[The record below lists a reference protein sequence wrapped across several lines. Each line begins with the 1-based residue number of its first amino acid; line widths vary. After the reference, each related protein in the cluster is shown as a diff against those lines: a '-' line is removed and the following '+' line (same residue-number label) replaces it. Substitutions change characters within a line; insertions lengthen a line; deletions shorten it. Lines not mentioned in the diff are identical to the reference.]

1 VNIYVGNIPKNAT
14 EDSVRKLFET
24 YGQVSSVK
32 LVEDRYTG
40 ELRGFGFVEMPS
52 KEEGQ
57 AAIEGANGTE
67 LDGKSLIVNEARP
80 KTTQSGGRRGG
91 GSGGGGGFQGKRSRS
106 W

>member
-14 EDSVRKLFET
+14 EDSVRQLFET

-57 AAIEGANGTE
+57 AAIEGVNGTE
-67 LDGKSLIVNEARP
+67 LEGKSLIVNEARP
-80 KTTQSGGRRGG
+80 KTNQSGGRRGG
-91 GSGGGGGFQGKRSRS
+91 GSGGGGGFQGRRSRS

>member
-1 VNIYVGNIPKNAT
+1 MNIYVGNIPKNAT
-14 EDSVRKLFET
+14 EDSVRQLFET

-57 AAIEGANGTE
+57 AAIEGVNGTE
-67 LDGKSLIVNEARP
+67 LEGRSLIVNEARP
-80 KTTQSGGRRGG
+80 KTNQSGGRRGG
-91 GSGGGGGFQGKRSRS
+91 GGGFQGRRSRS